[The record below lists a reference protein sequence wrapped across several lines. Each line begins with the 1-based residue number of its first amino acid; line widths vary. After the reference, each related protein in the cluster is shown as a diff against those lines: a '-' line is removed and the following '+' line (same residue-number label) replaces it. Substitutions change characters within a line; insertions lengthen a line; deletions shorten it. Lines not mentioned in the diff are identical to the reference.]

1 MNTQVAATP
10 IIGFPVEVPATSIGF
25 VSGSFSSTTFPNDT
39 YTFTFELFDNDV
51 DLGDIDVEITNAEN
65 FSGEALVAHTE
76 TDVFSVDTLIADAPT
91 PDLAS
96 GSDSGASNTDDKTND
111 DDRTFETDGV
121 KVVVDEASL
130 EFIGGSVLNYVES
143 LGGSHFTLENPN
155 ATSSCGCGSSF
166 SVY

>member
-1 MNTQVAATP
+1 MS
-10 IIGFPVEVPATSIGF
+10 E
-25 VSGSFSSTTFPNDT
+25 STTISGDSTAPAGVGLSESAVAKLSGLIEAEGSGDQMLRITVNGGGCSGFT
-39 YTFTFELFDNDV
+39 YAFD
-51 DLGDIDVEITNAEN
+51 
-65 FSGEALVAHTE
+65 F
-76 TDVFSVDTLIADAPT
+76 
-91 PDLAS
+91 
-96 GSDSGASNTDDKTND
+96 DDKTND

>member
-1 MNTQVAATP
+1 MSDATT
-10 IIGFPVEVPATSIGF
+10 ISGD
-25 VSGSFSSTTFPNDT
+25 SGSQS
-39 YTFTFELFDNDV
+39 
-51 DLGDIDVEITNAEN
+51 A
-65 FSGEALVAHTE
+65 AHTGVGLSE
-76 TDVFSVDTLIADAPT
+76 SAVEKLSGLIAAEGDSSQMLRIT
-91 PDLAS
+91 VNGGGCS
-96 GSDSGASNTDDKTND
+96 GFTYAFDFDDKANE

-130 EFIGGSVLNYVES
+130 EFINGSVLNYVES